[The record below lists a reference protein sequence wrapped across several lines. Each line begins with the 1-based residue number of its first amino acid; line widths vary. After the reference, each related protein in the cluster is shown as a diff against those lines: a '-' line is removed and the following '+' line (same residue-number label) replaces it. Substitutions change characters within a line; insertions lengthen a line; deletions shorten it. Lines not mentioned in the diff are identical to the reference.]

1 MKALFKMAKIYEEII
16 TIKLNKLVKNSET
29 SIPQLASSET
39 IASLEQIVQE
49 LVGNDII
56 VEIETE

>member
-1 MKALFKMAKIYEEII
+1 MAKIYEEII

>member
-1 MKALFKMAKIYEEII
+1 MAKIHEEII
-16 TIKLNKLVKNSET
+16 TIKLNKLVKNSDTLE
-29 SIPQLASSET
+29 ASLSSAEVL
-39 IASLEQIVQE
+39 ASLEQIVQE

>member
-1 MKALFKMAKIYEEII
+1 MAKIIEEVVKV
-16 TIKLNKLVKNSET
+16 KLNKLVKNSET
-29 SIPQLASSET
+29 LEEPLASAEV

>member
-1 MKALFKMAKIYEEII
+1 MAKIIEEVVKV
-16 TIKLNKLVKNSET
+16 KLNNSET
-29 SIPQLASSET
+29 LEEPLASAEV